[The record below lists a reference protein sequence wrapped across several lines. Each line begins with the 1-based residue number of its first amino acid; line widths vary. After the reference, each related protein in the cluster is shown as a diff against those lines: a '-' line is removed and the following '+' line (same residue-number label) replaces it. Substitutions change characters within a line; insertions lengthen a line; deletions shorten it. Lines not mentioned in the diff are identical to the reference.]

1 MLHSIQVFISKRQ
14 TMFYQTLVDIF
25 FNKMIN
31 KTKAYNCTTYLG
43 RKQNFEKVLC
53 NIKKMK

>member
-1 MLHSIQVFISKRQ
+1 MS
-14 TMFYQTLVDIF
+14 YQTLVDIF